1 MSTLGYIERYLQSH
15 VKAFHY
21 PKTED
26 GVEPTIHPFVTISRQ
41 AGARGHTLAN
51 TLIEMF
57 EAQPEHEVFGGWQ
70 IFDQNLSEIVSSD
83 PAFAKSLDTLLHEEY
98 RTPTAD
104 VVHTALRSSLD
115 QDYVMARVFRVVR
128 ILATMG
134 KAIIVGRGGANVTR
148 DLPMGVRLR
157 LVAPEADRIAGV
169 MSYYGLPEKEAR
181 SYAKKLDTGRA
192 RLIRTHFDADID
204 DPTTYDAI
212 WNTGFASIDEIAE
225 TVVMLIRRRTGP
237 FSGSV

>member
-1 MSTLGYIERYLQSH
+1 
-15 VKAFHY
+15 
-21 PKTED
+21 
-26 GVEPTIHPFVTISRQ
+26 
-41 AGARGHTLAN
+41 
-51 TLIEMF
+51 
-57 EAQPEHEVFGGWQ
+57 
-70 IFDQNLSEIVSSD
+70 
-83 PAFAKSLDTLLHEEY
+83 
-98 RTPTAD
+98 

-169 MSYYGLPEKEAR
+169 MSYYALPEKEAR
-181 SYAKKLDTGRA
+181 SYAKKLDNGRA

-204 DPTTYDAI
+204 DPTNYDAI